1 MFNVFINDIFLF
13 VNKTKICNYTDDTS
27 IYACNTDLN
36 TIIKNLVE
44 LTHANPTYAHIRYK
58 DGRES
63 KVSLTDLA
71 PCPRDTLNAEDAT
84 VGNHEDNVAEA
95 GQSDT
100 DNISTP
106 IIENDDDNIAESVQ
120 EPRRST
126 RLRKKPERYGIQVD
140 E

>member
-1 MFNVFINDIFLF
+1 M
-13 VNKTKICNYTDDTS
+13 
-27 IYACNTDLN
+27 
-36 TIIKNLVE
+36 
-44 LTHANPTYAHIRYK
+44 
-58 DGRES
+58 
-63 KVSLTDLA
+63 
-71 PCPRDTLNAEDAT
+71 NAEDAT
-84 VGNHEDNVAEA
+84 VRNHEDNVAEA